1 VTAPPR
7 SLVLGTAGHID
18 HGKSTLVKALTGTD
32 PDRLK
37 EEKERGIT
45 IDLGFAF
52 LTLPNGASV
61 GIVDVPGHEKLIRN
75 MLAGVGGID
84 LVMLVVAAD
93 EGIMPQTRE
102 HLAICDLL
110 GVPRGLVAVTKTD
123 LVEPEWLALV
133 TEEVRRT
140 VKGTFLEDAPIV
152 PVSSRTG
159 AGLPHLV
166 ETIQE
171 LGADIRARPADGP
184 LRLPIDRVF
193 TVKGFGTVVTG
204 TLISGRL
211 REEETVVVLPAGL
224 SSRVRGLQTHGLKV
238 VEIAAGQ
245 RAAVNLQGVEKDQV
259 ERGDVLARAGQFK
272 PSRLIDVHIRLL
284 KEGPAGIKMRSRV
297 RVHLGTA
304 EAMGRVVL
312 FPPREISPGDSSYA
326 QIRLESPLVPAAGDR
341 FILRRFSPVETLGG
355 GVVLDPTPVKHRI
368 REEGLLTALETLR
381 AGSLADRLGIKV
393 RRAGL
398 SGIDRESL
406 SAFTGLSRKETEAA
420 LAQLVQAGTV
430 LMADKESETFIHRD
444 PLEDLKNRIVS
455 AVSAFH
461 RDNPLKPG
469 IPKEELRGR
478 LGAGVPL
485 RLLNKTLDLLARDNR
500 AAADRDLV
508 RLPDFGVRL
517 GGAETDTIARIVALY
532 RSAGAQPP
540 LRDELPAK
548 LGTDA
553 KTVADLL
560 RQAASGGDLVRINDS
575 LYFHR
580 EAYESIRRILRET
593 LAARKEITVAEM
605 RDAIGTTRKF
615 AVPLAEHLD
624 SAKFTLRVGDKRRL
638 MDTTGGKP

>member
-1 VTAPPR
+1 MTAPPR

-110 GVPRGLVAVTKTD
+110 GIPRGLVAVTKTD

-133 TEEVRRT
+133 TDEVRRT
-140 VKGTFLEDAPIV
+140 VRGTFLEDAPIV
-152 PVSSRTG
+152 PVSSKTG
-159 AGLPHLV
+159 AGLPRLV
-166 ETIQE
+166 ETIQD
-171 LGADIRARPADGP
+171 LAADIRTRPADGP

-211 REEETVVVLPAGL
+211 REEETVVILPAGL
-224 SSRVRGLQTHGLKV
+224 SSRVRGLQTHGLKAA
-238 VEIAAGQ
+238 EIAAGQ

-259 ERGDVLARAGQFK
+259 ERGDVLARPGQFK
-272 PSRLIDVHIRLL
+272 PSRLIDVRLRLL
-284 KEGPAGIKMRSRV
+284 KGAPAGIKMRSRV
-297 RVHLGTA
+297 RIHLGTA

-312 FPPREISPGDSSYA
+312 FPPREIAPGDSSYA
-326 QIRLESPLVPAAGDR
+326 QIRLESPLVAASGDR
-341 FILRRFSPVETLGG
+341 FIIRRYSPVETLGG
-355 GVVLDPTPVKHRI
+355 GIILDPTPVKHRL
-368 REEGLLTALETLR
+368 REEGLLPALEKLH
-381 AGSLADRLGIKV
+381 AGSLADRLAVKV
-393 RRAGL
+393 HRAGL

-406 SAFTGLSRKETEAA
+406 AAFANLSRKETEAA
-420 LAQLVQAGTV
+420 LAQIVQAGTV
-430 LMADKESETFIHRD
+430 LMADKESETFIHRGHV
-444 PLEDLKNRIVS
+444 EDLKDRIVS

-478 LGAGVPL
+478 LGGGLPL

-500 AAADRDLV
+500 AAVDRDLV

-532 RSAGAQPP
+532 REAGTQPP
-540 LRDELPAK
+540 LREELPGK

-560 RQAASGGDLVRINDS
+560 RQAASRGDLVRINDS

-593 LAARKEITVAEM
+593 LAARKELTVAEM

-638 MDTTGGKP
+638 METTGGPP

>member
-1 VTAPPR
+1 MTAPPR

-61 GIVDVPGHEKLIRN
+61 GIVDVPGHEKLVRN

-102 HLAICDLL
+102 HLAICDIL
-110 GVPRGLVAVTKTD
+110 GIPRGLVAVTKTD

-133 TEEVRRT
+133 TDEVRRT
-140 VKGTFLEDAPIV
+140 VKGTFLEEAPIV
-152 PVSSRTG
+152 PVSSKTG
-159 AGLPHLV
+159 AGLPRLV

-171 LGADIRARPADGP
+171 LAADIRTRPADGP

-211 REEETVVVLPAGL
+211 REEETVVVLPAGI
-224 SSRVRGLQTHGLKV
+224 SSRVRGLQTHGRKIA
-238 VEIAAGQ
+238 EIAAGQ

-259 ERGDVLARAGQFK
+259 ERGDVLARAGQFQ
-272 PSRLIDVHIRLL
+272 PSRMIDVRLRLL
-284 KEGPAGIKMRSRV
+284 GDAPAGIKMRSRV
-297 RVHLGTA
+297 RIHLGTA

-312 FPPREISPGDSSYA
+312 FPPRELSPGDSSYA
-326 QIRLESPLVPAAGDR
+326 QIRLESPIISANGDR
-341 FILRRFSPVETLGG
+341 FILRRYSPVETLGG
-355 GVVLDPTPVKHRI
+355 GVILDPTPAKHRL
-368 REEGLLTALETLR
+368 REEGLIHALETLD
-381 AGSLADRLGIKV
+381 AGPLSDRLAVKV

-406 SAFTGLSRKETEAA
+406 EAFTGLSRKETSAG
-420 LAQLVQAGTV
+420 LAQIVQAGTILLV
-430 LMADKESETFIHRD
+430 DKESETFLHRD
-444 PLEDLKNRIVS
+444 HMEDLKDRIVS
-455 AVSAFH
+455 AASSFH

-478 LGAGVPL
+478 VGESVPL
-485 RLLNKTLDLLARDNR
+485 RLLNKTLDLLAREGR
-500 AAADRDLV
+500 AAVERDLV
-508 RLPDFGVRL
+508 RLQDFGVRL
-517 GGAETDTIARIVALY
+517 GGVETDTIARIVALY
-532 RSAGAQPP
+532 RESGPQPP
-540 LRDELPAK
+540 LREELAGK

-593 LAARKEITVAEM
+593 LAARKEITVAEL

-638 MDTTGGKP
+638 MDTTGGQS